1 MNNQNKTNPAQ
12 SAPNPARASA
22 GDDAFFQNPV
32 DPKIEARA
40 MAAEAIAHVL
50 LWISEGTTLEQRGL
64 RASIVLRQV
73 RPDLIGGM
81 TLEAL
86 GEQAGCTPQTV
97 HKLADDF
104 RQSMGLVS

>member
-1 MNNQNKTNPAQ
+1 MNNKNKNSPQ
-12 SAPNPARASA
+12 STSARASA
-22 GDDAFFQNPV
+22 SADAFFQNPV

-50 LWISEGTTLEQRGL
+50 LWVSEGTTLEQRGL